1 MNTITTVK
9 IDRPP
14 EISST
19 DPVPVPLYDH
29 FILKCQAL
37 YTNDSPVVLTG
48 AKIYVTIKDALA
60 DADAAALFQK
70 NSTDNTSYFTI
81 GSATLGLYTVEIPAG
96 DLVTATLA
104 ADTNYYIDTKI
115 ITSTGAV
122 FTHIYDTIRPFYN
135 STRAVS

>member
-1 MNTITTVK
+1 MNTISTVQ

-14 EISST
+14 SIAYS
-19 DPVPVPLYDH
+19 DPAPVPLYDH
-29 FILKCQAL
+29 LIIKCQAL
-37 YTNDSPVVLTG
+37 YSNGSPMTLTG
-48 AKIYVTIKDALA
+48 AKIYVTIKDALSS
-60 DADAAALFQK
+60 ADAAALFQK
-70 NSTDNTSYFTI
+70 NSTDNTSYFSVD
-81 GSATLGLYTVEIPAG
+81 SATLGLYTVEIPAG
-96 DLVTATLA
+96 ELATATLA